1 MRRGVLLAAAGSG
14 GKTTALGLLARELA
28 EHSVLL
34 TTTTHIFPV
43 SPPRSR
49 CLLKDPDELQ
59 LLHALRRPGV
69 VCAGTHAAEGKLGPL
84 PLPLLMR
91 AAKEADV
98 TLCEADGARGKPL
111 KLHRPGEPV
120 IPPGTD
126 LCLLVAGLSALGRPV
141 GETVHRYGRNPRW
154 EAEPDRLVGRE
165 ELLLCV
171 EEGIAA
177 CGGAGEKL
185 RILLNQADTPDRC
198 AAAAWVA
205 AVLRKKGI
213 SCRVGDLKTD
223 ASFLRPWLLGG

>member
-91 AAKEADV
+91 AAKGADI
-98 TLCEADGARGKPL
+98 TLCEADGALCGFVSARGVSVL
-111 KLHRPGEPV
+111 F
-120 IPPGTD
+120 D
-126 LCLLVAGLSALGRPV
+126 LSCPSEYEV
-141 GETVHRYGRNPRW
+141 G
-154 EAEPDRLVGRE
+154 
-165 ELLLCV
+165 
-171 EEGIAA
+171 
-177 CGGAGEKL
+177 
-185 RILLNQADTPDRC
+185 
-198 AAAAWVA
+198 
-205 AVLRKKGI
+205 VLRKLFEYCCSDI
-213 SCRVGDLKTD
+213 FPLFLLK
-223 ASFLRPWLLGG
+223 